1 MSPPAS
7 PGSCRTL
14 VAVPGDAD
22 ADRAPG
28 IPGDP
33 EDHDRDQQTDDR
45 VANLPAESN
54 EGRTHDDSQGDE
66 AVHAGMLSVS
76 NEGGAAQSL
85 ARVQTDTRGQFVAQ
99 EADEAGSGKRPQIE
113 SSSG

>member
-7 PGSCRTL
+7 RGSCRTL

-28 IPGDP
+28 IPGDL

-54 EGRTHDDSQGDE
+54 EGGTRDDAQGDE
-66 AVHAGMLSVS
+66 TDCRDPF
-76 NEGGAAQSL
+76 L
-85 ARVQTDTRGQFVAQ
+85 A
-99 EADEAGSGKRPQIE
+99 
-113 SSSG
+113 